1 MKRVGVPVL
10 MLFSALLMALA
21 WLGHLRFEDDWPF
34 WTALALSWALV
45 IPEYLLNTAATRWGY
60 GLYSGAQM
68 ASMHLAFGTL
78 AVGLVSVAVLGEDLS
93 VRQAAGL
100 ALMAVSM
107 VLILNPGPGE
117 STPPA
122 DEGRREVR

>member
-117 STPPA
+117 STLPA